1 MSRLIVFA
9 VCSLCIG
16 FVSGVYFSEMNATS
30 DMDGSEYSSNLNG
43 NEVIN
48 TSMFPSTSL
57 QGEISSI
64 ISSNPD
70 DYDLQSISIEQWLA
84 DKPALSLKQISALIS
99 KISNMDE
106 ESAANALSHFNA
118 IVVDPSAAIMRSML
132 VSRLVELDPL
142 KAWDHV
148 NNLNV
153 DARAKQELRTTVI
166 SAWSRQSPMKAFEWY
181 LDNEFQLKGSAEI
194 RTLPALL
201 LYEIAKKDVDS
212 ALQSVSL
219 FSSEVSRTIAFSGIF
234 AALQTP
240 EQFID
245 ALSNEQID
253 NDKDLEQNLIRI
265 WTSKDSEAVK
275 SWFESLIASA
285 RKDDI
290 RFIIFHDYINSVPT
304 EAASWFVKHSK
315 PENYQSDV
323 EHAATYLAYSDPE
336 KALTWTK
343 RQINIDINSAVESV
357 LETAARHSPNFVE
370 KNLDLV
376 IDRDKKVAIALTIYA
391 KYKNKSDQLATNFLD
406 GFEFKEDLSKR
417 ITSLYSGLS
426 KSN

>member
-1 MSRLIVFA
+1 MSRWIVFA
-9 VCSLCIG
+9 VCTLCIG

-30 DMDGSEYSSNLNG
+30 GMDGSSYSSSTNG
-43 NEVIN
+43 NELSN
-48 TSMFPSTSL
+48 NSMLPSTSL
-57 QGEISSI
+57 QGEISSTI
-64 ISSNPD
+64 HSETD

-84 DKPALSLKQISALIS
+84 DKPALSVKHMSALIS

-106 ESAANALSHFNA
+106 ESAVDALSHFNA
-118 IVVDPSAAIMRSML
+118 ILVDPSAAIVRSML

-181 LDNEFQLKGSAEI
+181 LYNEFQLNGSAETK
-194 RTLPALL
+194 TLPALI
-201 LYEIAKKDVDS
+201 LYEIAKEDVDS

-219 FSSEVSRTIAFSGIF
+219 FSSEVSKTIAFSGIF

-245 ALSNEQID
+245 TLSNEQID
-253 NDKDLEQNLIRI
+253 NDKNLEQNLIRI

-275 SWFESLIASA
+275 SWFESLAASA
-285 RKDDI
+285 RKEDI
-290 RFIIFHDYINSVPT
+290 RLIIFHDYINSAPT

-323 EHAATYLAYSDPE
+323 EQAATFLTYSDPE
-336 KALTWTK
+336 IALTWTK
-343 RQINIDINSAVESV
+343 RQTNIDINSALESL
-357 LETAARHSPNFVE
+357 LETAARNSPNFVE

-376 IDRDKKVAIALTIYA
+376 VDRDKKVAIALTIYA
-391 KYKNKSDQLATNFLD
+391 VYKNKNEQLANDFLD